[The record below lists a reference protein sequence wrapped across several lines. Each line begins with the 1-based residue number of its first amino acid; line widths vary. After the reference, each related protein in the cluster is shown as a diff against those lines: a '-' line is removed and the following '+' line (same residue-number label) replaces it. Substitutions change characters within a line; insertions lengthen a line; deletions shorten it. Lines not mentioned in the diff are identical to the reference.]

1 MSAENDAMRGII
13 IVSLHIGA
21 IYNYAFAAIVS
32 CFQYSYNL
40 SLLGR
45 TLAFT
50 FFFNRNKLSS
60 MTYRQS
66 P

>member
-32 CFQYSYNL
+32 CFQYSAL
-40 SLLGR
+40 W
-45 TLAFT
+45 
-50 FFFNRNKLSS
+50 
-60 MTYRQS
+60 
-66 P
+66 